1 MEKFSLAFL
10 DRISDDFIYLI
21 ILDNTMQCFFGTVSI
36 FLLLDLKVTH
46 KTTVISVVTSFDCLL
61 AENFGNSLLKLFFFF
76 SFLTKTYTKKLFSK
90 SIFKQF
96 LEGLL
101 HYKLIILR
109 IRRIDIRKKLHS
121 YCYTLNESFVEKQI
135 NFRFS

>member
-1 MEKFSLAFL
+1 MKKFSLAFV
-10 DRISDDFIYLI
+10 DRISDDSVYLI

-36 FLLLDLKVTH
+36 FLLIDLKVTH

-61 AENFGNSLLKLFFFF
+61 AENFGNSLLKLLFF

-109 IRRIDIRKKLHS
+109 IRRIDIRTKFHS